1 MENEIELSE
10 LEEVIDEILR
20 TELDSSIG
28 ETIIEQIIYGNFSE
42 DSKEE
47 KQFLETLDQM
57 SIDILDRKITEKI
70 TKRNGS
76 HFPYV

>member
-28 ETIIEQIIYGNFSE
+28 ETIIEQIIYGNFPE

-47 KQFLETLDQM
+47 KQFLDTLDQV
-57 SIDILDRKITEKI
+57 SIEILDRKIVEKI
-70 TKRNGS
+70 TKRND
-76 HFPYV
+76 P

>member
-1 MENEIELSE
+1 MENEI
-10 LEEVIDEILR
+10 EILR

-57 SIDILDRKITEKI
+57 SLDILDRKVTEKI
-70 TKRNGS
+70 TKRNDPQ
-76 HFPYV
+76 FPYV